1 MKSAKLA
8 LLLILLNSCASLNEV
23 TLPPFP
29 ETHTEYD
36 YRILLPE
43 GTTETAIFW
52 YYGAEVR
59 EKMIYKSGVVPIKT
73 GIVETEMYFDR
84 PGAYILTTYSQTK
97 AGVKKQRFKYTVR
110 SVY

>member
-1 MKSAKLA
+1 MKSTKLA
-8 LLLILLNSCASLNEV
+8 LLLIILNSCASLNEV

-29 ETHTEYD
+29 ETHTEYK

-52 YYGAEVR
+52 YYGIERR
-59 EKMIYKSGVVPIKT
+59 ENMIYKSGVVPIKT
-73 GIVETEMYFDR
+73 GIVETEMYFAR

-97 AGVKKQRFKYTVR
+97 VGVKKQRFKYTVR
-110 SVY
+110 SLY